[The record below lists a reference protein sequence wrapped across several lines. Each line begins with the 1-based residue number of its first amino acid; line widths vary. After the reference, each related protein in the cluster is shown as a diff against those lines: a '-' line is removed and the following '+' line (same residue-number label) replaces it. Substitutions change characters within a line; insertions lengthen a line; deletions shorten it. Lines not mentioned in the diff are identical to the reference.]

1 MKLIA
6 LLCAAVITMSMLAGC
21 AGSDTKADAMT
32 TSENAASSVAKVF
45 ETTSHAMAPKNGEKY
60 RIAFIV
66 KSMQSAFFLNMLEGA
81 EACASDLSSVFELTT
96 MAPETPFDVDQQIQL
111 VENCIANDY
120 DAIVLTPCDSTGIIP
135 AIEAC
140 NKAGIPVITPNTR
153 ANGGEFIG
161 YVGIDNH
168 QVATL
173 WVRLSVM
180 PWGAAAMCC

>member
-1 MKLIA
+1 MKKTNRHPLMKLIA

-96 MAPETPFDVDQQIQL
+96 MAPETP
-111 VENCIANDY
+111 
-120 DAIVLTPCDSTGIIP
+120 LT
-135 AIEAC
+135 
-140 NKAGIPVITPNTR
+140 
-153 ANGGEFIG
+153 
-161 YVGIDNH
+161 
-168 QVATL
+168 
-173 WVRLSVM
+173 
-180 PWGAAAMCC
+180 